1 MAIFAKGT
9 PCVILKT
16 EKVTAMKTLAK
27 KVTILLFSL
36 LISASASAQDHFKVC
51 WSIYAGW
58 MPWAYST
65 ESGIIKKWGD
75 KYGIDIDVVQINDY
89 VESMNQYTAGQ
100 FDGCTM
106 ANMDALTIPAASG
119 VDSTALIVGDYSDG
133 NDAVILK
140 DKKDLKDIKGQNVN
154 LVQFSVSHY
163 LLARALDSVGM
174 SEKDVNVVNTSD
186 ADMASVFG
194 TSDVTAAVTWNPIV
208 SEILQMPNTH
218 DVFDSSKIPGEIL
231 DTMIVNTKTLKE
243 NPNFGK
249 ALVGAWYEIMS
260 EMQGG
265 SAKAKEVRTDMAE
278 AAETD
283 LAGYDAQLAKTHM
296 FYTPQSALELTN
308 SKKLYSTM
316 KHVAEFSFEHG
327 LLGDGAPNAGAV
339 GIEMPAGV
347 YGDKNNIKLR
357 FDPTYMQMAADGKL

>member
-1 MAIFAKGT
+1 
-9 PCVILKT
+9 
-16 EKVTAMKTLAK
+16 MKNSARKITL
-27 KVTILLFSL
+27 LLCSVL
-36 LISASASAQDHFKVC
+36 LSANVLATDHFKVC

-58 MPWAYST
+58 MPWAYA
-65 ESGIIKKWGD
+65 EHSGIIKKWGD
-75 KYGIDIDVVQINDY
+75 KYGIDIEVVQINDY

-119 VDSTALIVGDYSDG
+119 VDSTVLIVGDYSDG

-140 DKKDLKDIKGQNVN
+140 DKQSLKDIKGQNVN

-174 SEKDVNVVNTSD
+174 SERDVNVVNTAD

-194 TSDVTAAVTWNPIV
+194 TTEVTAAVTWNPIV
-208 SEILQMPNTH
+208 SEILQMPKTT

-231 DTMIVNTKTLKE
+231 DTMIVNTQTLNE
-243 NPNFGK
+243 NPEFGK
-249 ALVGAWYEIMS
+249 ALVGAWYEIMT
-260 EMQGG
+260 EMQGDSA
-265 SAKAKEVRTDMAE
+265 SAKEIRSDMAA

-296 FYTPQSALELTN
+296 FYTPQAALELII
-308 SKKLYSTM
+308 SEKLYTTM

-327 LLGDGAPNAGAV
+327 LLGDGAPSAGAV
-339 GIEMPAGV
+339 GIEMPTGV
-347 YGDKNNIKLR
+347 YGDKHNIKLR
-357 FDPTYMQMAADGKL
+357 FNSTYMQMAADGTL